1 MAAFRVRDSLS
12 RWERVGGGDNAG
24 LERKA
29 ANDDWPLVAIPRQR
43 QGALPLGDQCGVALI
58 IVMLVILVLTVL
70 AGGFAYSVKVETT
83 LARNA
88 SHDQD
93 FEWLGRSGVEL
104 ARFVVAEQMK
114 VSTEPYDAL
123 NQKWAGGPMGT
134 NEALAVVSLTD
145 VRLGPGNFSVKLID
159 CERKFN
165 VNVADPVILGQAL
178 KLVGVDVAEASQ
190 IADSILDWIDPDDQ
204 PRLSGAESDFYLGQ
218 SPPYQAKNGPLDD
231 LSELLLIRGV
241 VPEMFFGTDLS
252 QVDVPRSVTGR
263 ALAVNKQTGPI
274 YTNALRDVFTTTS
287 ARVINLNT
295 TSALVLQ
302 AVLGIDQPTAQAI
315 LARRAGLDG
324 QDGTEDDVPF
334 RSPGEL
340 GGVPG
345 INPQAVQVMARLFS
359 VRSATF
365 EVEVTVDIG
374 GQKRTMIALIY
385 RANPRDVRTLYTH
398 WR

>member
-1 MAAFRVRDSLS
+1 MKLPAISKSIGSAACGSQ
-12 RWERVGGGDNAG
+12 
-24 LERKA
+24 A
-29 ANDDWPLVAIPRQR
+29 ASSARREQSGI
-43 QGALPLGDQCGVALI
+43 ALI
-58 IVMLVILVLTVL
+58 IVMLVVLVLAVL
-70 AGGFAYSVKVETT
+70 AGGFAYSVKIETT

-93 FEWLGRSGVEL
+93 FEWMGRSGVEL
-104 ARFVVAEQMK
+104 ARYVVAEQMK
-114 VSTEPYDAL
+114 IPNEPFDAL

-134 NEALAVVSLTD
+134 NESLAAISLTD
-145 VRLGPGNFSVKLID
+145 VRLGPGTFSVKLTD

-165 VNVADPVILGQAL
+165 VNVADPMILGQTL
-178 KLVGVDVAEASQ
+178 KLVGVDVAEAGQ

-218 SPPYQAKNGPLDD
+218 NPPYQAKNGPLDD

-252 QVDVPRSVTGR
+252 QIDVPRSVTGR
-263 ALAVNKQTGPI
+263 ALAVNKNTGPI

-302 AVLGIDQPTAQAI
+302 AVLGVDQPTAQAI

-340 GGVPG
+340 AGVPG
-345 INPQAVQVMARLFS
+345 INPQAVQAMGRLFS

-374 GQKRTMIALIY
+374 GQKRTMAALIY
-385 RANPRDVRTLYTH
+385 RANARDVRTLYTH

>member
-1 MAAFRVRDSLS
+1 MKLPPSRRRVAEQS
-12 RWERVGGGDNAG
+12 G
-24 LERKA
+24 
-29 ANDDWPLVAIPRQR
+29 I
-43 QGALPLGDQCGVALI
+43 ALI
-58 IVMLVILVLTVL
+58 IVMLVIIVLAVL
-70 AGGFAYSVKVETT
+70 AGGFAYSVKIETT

-88 SHDQD
+88 AHDND
-93 FEWLGRSGVEL
+93 FEWMGRSGVEL
-104 ARFVVAEQMK
+104 ARYVVAEQMK
-114 VSTEPYDAL
+114 IPNEPFDAL

-134 NEALAVVSLTD
+134 NEALAAISLTD
-145 VRLGPGNFSVKLID
+145 VRLGPGTFSVKLTD

-165 VNVADPVILGQAL
+165 VNVADPMILSQTL

-190 IADSILDWIDPDDQ
+190 ITDSILDWIDPDDQ
-204 PRLSGAESDFYLGQ
+204 PRLSGTESDFYLGQ
-218 SPPYQAKNGPLDD
+218 NPPYQAKNGPLDD
-231 LSELLLIRGV
+231 LTELLLIRGV

-263 ALAVNKQTGPI
+263 ALAVNKNTGPI

-334 RSPGEL
+334 RTPGEL
-340 GGVPG
+340 GAVPG
-345 INPQAVQVMARLFS
+345 INPQAVQAMARLFS

-365 EVEVTVDIG
+365 EVEVAVDIG
-374 GQKRTMIALIY
+374 GQKRTMVALIY
-385 RANPRDVRTLYTH
+385 RANARDVRTLYTH